1 MKNLMLLFLIIPCI
15 ATTSQ
20 NIDSISKAL
29 SRGDVE
35 SLSTY
40 FDESVEIDDDF
51 YDKNEAK
58 AEVKKFFSKN
68 PPKSFSLIHKGT
80 SKGENSKYFMNRYC
94 SWLETIVLMN
104 SNLIGWYRVYS
115 GSDKLDLDFNARFI
129 AIVQYEEHAKEL
141 IRKYGGLDY
150 YEQIL

>member
-1 MKNLMLLFLIIPCI
+1 MKNLMLLFLIIPCL
-15 ATTSQ
+15 AATSQ

-35 SLSTY
+35 YLSTY

-68 PPKSFSLIHKGT
+68 PPKSFKLIHKGS
-80 SKGENSKYFMNRYC
+80 SKGKKSYF
-94 SWLETIVLMN
+94 
-104 SNLIGWYRVYS
+104 IGYLNAGSSTYRVYVHMKLS
-115 GSDKLDLDFNARFI
+115 GSQSLIQELRFDK
-129 AIVQYEEHAKEL
+129 E
-141 IRKYGGLDY
+141 
-150 YEQIL
+150 